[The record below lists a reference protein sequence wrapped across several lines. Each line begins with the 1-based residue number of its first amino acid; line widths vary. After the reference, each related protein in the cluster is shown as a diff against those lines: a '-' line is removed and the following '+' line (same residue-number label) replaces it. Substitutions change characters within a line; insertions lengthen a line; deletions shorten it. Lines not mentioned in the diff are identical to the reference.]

1 VGIISRFEK
10 FFVNRASERN
20 AQKFL
25 EMIREGISVPR
36 GTSMLE
42 LGAGKGALSYLLYQ
56 NFVPRRLVV
65 TDYDPSQVALAGS
78 YFKSKLGGIPES
90 IETKAADALSLPF
103 ANESFDSVFARFV
116 LHHVEK
122 RRWHF
127 RSIPRALNEI
137 HRVLKVDGLLV
148 YQEAYNKSRIQ
159 EYLATSGFDK
169 IFEKGNWHDCFCI
182 FRKNYPVKSP
192 SRSEC

>member
-1 VGIISRFEK
+1 MGVISRFEK

-20 AQKFL
+20 AQEFL
-25 EMIREGISVPR
+25 KMTRAGVSVPR

-56 NFVPRRLVV
+56 NFVPTRLVV

-78 YFKSKLGGIPES
+78 YFKSKLGGIPENV
-90 IETKAADALSLPF
+90 ETRAADALSLPF
-103 ANESFDSVFARFV
+103 EDESFDAVFGRFV

-127 RSIPRALNEI
+127 RSIPRALDEI
-137 HRVLKVDGLLV
+137 HRVLKVDCLLV
-148 YQEAYNKSRIQ
+148 YQEAFNRSRIQ
-159 EYLATSGFDK
+159 EYLVTSGFNK
-169 IFEKGNWHDCFCI
+169 VFEKGNWHNCFCI
-182 FRKNYPVKSP
+182 FRKN
-192 SRSEC
+192 